1 MLGSTLAC
9 SKQYDGP
16 MMSRIFTRHNTWNGA
31 YAQSAGLLRLLDGLG
46 KKQST
51 ILEVS

>member
-9 SKQYDGP
+9 SKQYDRP
-16 MMSRIFTRHNTWNGA
+16 MTSRIFTQHNISNGA
-31 YAQSAGLLRLLDGLG
+31 YAQSAGLLRRVDELG

-51 ILEVS
+51 ILVS